1 MKEYDE
7 ITLKIA
13 ERVIQRSNEI
23 VSRRKRKALKLKQ
36 ISFAVSSLC
45 AVALIGLG
53 IWHMTDLKS
62 LFNNHKSETDI
73 IEEIQQ
79 STAITTTAITSAF
92 KETETTKS
100 AVSETVTS
108 THTTENVTALTTV
121 QTEKQTTASDIQ
133 TQMTTISYTQTNSTT
148 AVTSVTA
155 ESTSQTT
162 IPQTTMTYNK
172 TSSEVITTTK
182 DCSVEI
188 SGMADRF
195 SAITFTE
202 SESLSDKNI
211 AQSFNRRLSQ
221 FNDDETFTFI
231 RKKHLTGYRFEENE
245 YVEFETYA
253 EIYKVSDYTTELMIA
268 VKFEDSDEY
277 YCYID
282 SSYTSETMV
291 DLISVLHL
299 SAESLSSSSN
309 SIKKEIDTE
318 KLWNMLT
325 TDTSLPNVKQYCYE
339 NNINLERNRWFLF
352 DSSVITFMN
361 GSINI
366 DQRGYVWVLTNIM
379 PINCYYIGEDRAKEI
394 ISCFR

>member
-108 THTTENVTALTTV
+108 THTTENVTALTT

-133 TQMTTISYTQTNSTT
+133 TQTTTISYTQTNSTT

-162 IPQTTMTYNK
+162 IPQTTMTYTK
-172 TSSEVITTTK
+172 TSSEVITTTD

-325 TDTSLPNVKQYCYE
+325 TDTSLPNVKQYCSE
-339 NNINLERNRWFLF
+339 NNISLERNRWFSF